1 MNIGITNMKRRNFI
15 KKSGLLTT
23 AMIGIPYILPSG
35 RLFAASG
42 SRRANHVVFCLFAGG
57 VRNLESVHKNDGNL
71 MPYTLKGAEGISSD
85 IISGI
90 NFVPPNTSGI
100 TLQEQGTLYKEFRMK
115 YGPTGH
121 YGAHAT
127 AMTGVYTGENLN
139 INANPQ
145 YPTIFELYRKHNS
158 PSMSAKNAWWVSNSL
173 GAYANLNYSTY
184 AGYGPDF
191 GANYIQPTS
200 IISQEGFDNLGN
212 SRAYSTN
219 EEEKINTLR
228 GFCDAHFSSQYNGA
242 ANSITNTEDDK
253 KEIETFIN
261 QCFVEAANGQFN
273 DPWSLGQ
280 ALFNNDMRTVHFAEK
295 IIQEYKPELLVVNMQ
310 DIDIAHS
317 NFTFYANN
325 IQKADYALAH
335 LWNTIQNTP
344 GMMNDTILIAMP
356 EHGRNQDGNGLY
368 DAYGR
373 EALDHTNDEM
383 SREIFALVLGPNGI
397 VVQDQVFSEDGV
409 EKGESI
415 DIVPTIANILGFDN
429 DIPSGM
435 LSGNVLTESF
445 Y

>member
-1 MNIGITNMKRRNFI
+1 MKRRKFI
-15 KKSGLLTT
+15 RDLGLGT
-23 AMIGIPYILPSG
+23 AATIGVPYLLPSG

-42 SRRANHVVFCLFAGG
+42 ARKANHVVFCLFAGG

-71 MPYTLKGAEGISSD
+71 MPYTLKGTEGISSD

-158 PSMSAKNAWWVSNSL
+158 PSMSAKNTWWVSNSL
-173 GAYANLNYSTY
+173 GAYAHLNYSTY
-184 AGYGPDF
+184 AGYGPDY
-191 GANYIQPTS
+191 GANYIQPAS
-200 IISQEGFDNLGN
+200 IISQKGFDNLGN
-212 SRAYSTN
+212 SRIYNNT
-219 EEEKINTLR
+219 EEEKIKALR

-242 ANSITNTEDDK
+242 ANSITNTEEDK
-253 KEIETFIN
+253 IEIESFIN
-261 QCFVEAANGQFN
+261 QCFIEAAAGQFN
-273 DPWSLGQ
+273 DPWGIGGGLY
-280 ALFNNDMRTVHFAEK
+280 NNDMQTVHFAEK

-310 DIDIAHS
+310 DVDIAHS
-317 NFTFYANN
+317 NFTLYANN

-335 LWNTIQNTP
+335 LWDTIQSTP
-344 GMMNDTILIAMP
+344 GMADDTILIAMP

-368 DAYGR
+368 DSYGR
-373 EALDHTNDEM
+373 EALDHTNDDY
-383 SREIFALVLGPNGI
+383 SREIFSLILGPSGV
-397 VVQDQVFSEDGV
+397 VVQDQVFSQ

-429 DIPSGM
+429 DIPGGL
-435 LSGNVLTESF
+435 LSGNILTESF

>member
-1 MNIGITNMKRRNFI
+1 MKRRKFI
-15 KKSGLLTT
+15 RNLGLGT
-23 AMIGIPYILPSG
+23 AATIGVPYLLPSG

-42 SRRANHVVFCLFAGG
+42 ARKANHVVFCLFAGG

-71 MPYTLKGAEGISSD
+71 MPYTLKGTEEISSD

-90 NFVPPNTSGI
+90 NFVPPNTGI

-173 GAYANLNYSTY
+173 GAYAHLNYSTY
-184 AGYGPDF
+184 EGYGPDF
-191 GANYIQPTS
+191 GANYIQPAS

-212 SRAYSTN
+212 SRIYNNT
-219 EEEKINTLR
+219 EEEKIKALR

-242 ANSITNTEDDK
+242 ANSITNTEEDK
-253 KEIETFIN
+253 IEIEAFIN
-261 QCFVEAANGQFN
+261 QCFIEAAAGQFN
-273 DPWSLGQ
+273 DPWGIGGGLY
-280 ALFNNDMRTVHFAEK
+280 NNDMQTVNFAEK

-310 DIDIAHS
+310 DVDIAHS
-317 NFTFYANN
+317 NFTLYANN

-344 GMMNDTILIAMP
+344 GMAEDTILIAMP

-368 DAYGR
+368 DGYGR
-373 EALDHTNDEM
+373 EALDHTNDDY
-383 SREIFALVLGPNGI
+383 SREIFSLILGPSGV
-397 VVQDQVFSEDGV
+397 VVQDQVFSQ

-415 DIVPTIANILGFDN
+415 DIVPTIANVLGFDN
-429 DIPSGM
+429 DIPGG
-435 LSGNVLTESF
+435 LLNGNVLTESF

>member
-1 MNIGITNMKRRNFI
+1 MKRRKFI
-15 KKSGLLTT
+15 RNLGLGT
-23 AMIGIPYILPSG
+23 AVTIGVPYLLPSG

-42 SRRANHVVFCLFAGG
+42 ARKANHVVFCLFAGG

-71 MPYTLKGAEGISSD
+71 MPYTLKGTEGISSD

-90 NFVPPNTSGI
+90 NFVPPNTGV

-173 GAYANLNYSTY
+173 GAYAHLNYSTY
-184 AGYGPDF
+184 AGYGPDY
-191 GANYIQPTS
+191 GANYIQPAS
-200 IISQEGFDNLGN
+200 IISQKGFDNLGN
-212 SRAYSTN
+212 SRIYSST
-219 EEEKINTLR
+219 EEEKISALR

-242 ANSITNTEDDK
+242 ANSITNTEEDK
-253 KEIETFIN
+253 VEIEAFIN
-261 QCFVEAANGQFN
+261 QCFIEAAAGQFN
-273 DPWSLGQ
+273 DPWGIGGGLY
-280 ALFNNDMRTVHFAEK
+280 NNDMQTVHFAEK

-310 DIDIAHS
+310 DVDIAHS
-317 NFTFYANN
+317 NFTLYANN

-335 LWNTIQNTP
+335 LWETIQNTP

-356 EHGRNQDGNGLY
+356 EHGRNQNGNGLY
-368 DAYGR
+368 DNFGR
-373 EALDHTNDEM
+373 EALDHTNDDY
-383 SREIFALVLGPNGI
+383 SREIFSLILGPSG
-397 VVQDQVFSEDGV
+397 VVVHDQVFAQ

-415 DIVPTIANILGFDN
+415 DIVPTIANILGFEN
-429 DIPSGM
+429 DIPGGLLTGNM
-435 LSGNVLTESF
+435 LYESF

>member
-1 MNIGITNMKRRNFI
+1 MKRRKFI
-15 KKSGLLTT
+15 RDLGLGT
-23 AMIGIPYILPSG
+23 AATIGVPYLLPSG

-42 SRRANHVVFCLFAGG
+42 ARKANHVVFCLFAGG

-71 MPYTLKGAEGISSD
+71 MPYTLKGTEGISSD

-158 PSMSAKNAWWVSNSL
+158 PSMSAKNTWWVSNSL
-173 GAYANLNYSTY
+173 GAYAHLNYSTY
-184 AGYGPDF
+184 AGYGPDY
-191 GANYIQPTS
+191 GANYIQPAS
-200 IISQEGFDNLGN
+200 IISPKGFDNLGN
-212 SRAYSTN
+212 SRVYSST
-219 EEEKINTLR
+219 EEEKINALR
-228 GFCDAHFSSQYNGA
+228 GFCDSHFSSQYNGA
-242 ANSITNTEDDK
+242 ANSITNTEEDK
-253 KEIETFIN
+253 IEIESFIN
-261 QCFVEAANGQFN
+261 QCFIEAAAGQFN
-273 DPWSLGQ
+273 DPWGIGEGLY
-280 ALFNNDMRTVHFAEK
+280 NNDMQTVHFAEK

-310 DIDIAHS
+310 DVDIAHS
-317 NFTFYANN
+317 NFTLYANN

-335 LWNTIQNTP
+335 LWNIIQNTT
-344 GMMNDTILIAMP
+344 GMADDTILIAMP

-368 DAYGR
+368 DSYGR
-373 EALDHTNDEM
+373 EALDHTNDDY
-383 SREIFALVLGPNGI
+383 SREIFSLILGPSGV
-397 VVQDQVFSEDGV
+397 VVQDQVFSQ

-429 DIPSGM
+429 DVPGGL

>member
-1 MNIGITNMKRRNFI
+1 MKRRKFI
-15 KKSGLLTT
+15 RDLGLGT
-23 AMIGIPYILPSG
+23 AVTIGVPYLLPSG

-42 SRRANHVVFCLFAGG
+42 ARKANHVVFCLFAGG

-71 MPYTLKGAEGISSD
+71 MPYTLKGSEGISSD

-158 PSMSAKNAWWVSNSL
+158 PSMSAKNTWWVSNSL
-173 GAYANLNYSTY
+173 GAYSHLNYSTY
-184 AGYGPDF
+184 AGYGPDY
-191 GANYIQPTS
+191 GANYIQPAS
-200 IISQEGFDNLGN
+200 IISQKGFDNLGN
-212 SRAYSTN
+212 SRIYNNT
-219 EEEKINTLR
+219 EEEKIKALR

-242 ANSITNTEDDK
+242 ANSITNTEEDK
-253 KEIETFIN
+253 IEIESFIN
-261 QCFVEAANGQFN
+261 QCFIEAAAGQFN
-273 DPWSLGQ
+273 DPWSIGGGLY
-280 ALFNNDMRTVHFAEK
+280 NNDMQTVHFAEK

-310 DIDIAHS
+310 DVDIAHS
-317 NFTFYANN
+317 NFTLYANN

-335 LWNTIQNTP
+335 LWDTIQSTP
-344 GMMNDTILIAMP
+344 GMADDTILIAMP

-368 DAYGR
+368 DSYGR
-373 EALDHTNDEM
+373 EALDHTNDDY
-383 SREIFALVLGPNGI
+383 SREIFSLILGPSGV
-397 VVQDQVFSEDGV
+397 VVQDQVFSQ

-429 DIPSGM
+429 YVPGGL
-435 LSGNVLTESF
+435 LSGNGLTESF

>member
-1 MNIGITNMKRRNFI
+1 MKRRKFI
-15 KKSGLLTT
+15 RDLGLGT
-23 AMIGIPYILPSG
+23 AATIGVPYLLPSG

-42 SRRANHVVFCLFAGG
+42 ARKANHVVFCLFAGG

-71 MPYTLKGAEGISSD
+71 MPYTLKGSEGISSD

-158 PSMSAKNAWWVSNSL
+158 PSMSAKNTWWVSNSL
-173 GAYANLNYSTY
+173 GAYAHLNYSTY
-184 AGYGPDF
+184 AGYGPDY
-191 GANYIQPTS
+191 GANYIQPAS
-200 IISQEGFDNLGN
+200 IISQKGFDNLGN
-212 SRAYSTN
+212 SRIYNNT
-219 EEEKINTLR
+219 EEEKIKALR

-242 ANSITNTEDDK
+242 ANSITNTEEDK
-253 KEIETFIN
+253 IEIESFIN
-261 QCFVEAANGQFN
+261 QCFIEAAAGQFN
-273 DPWSLGQ
+273 DPWGIGVSLY
-280 ALFNNDMRTVHFAEK
+280 NNDMQTVHFAEK

-310 DIDIAHS
+310 DVDIAHS
-317 NFTFYANN
+317 NFTLYANN

-335 LWNTIQNTP
+335 LWNIIQNTT
-344 GMMNDTILIAMP
+344 GMADDTILIAMP

-368 DAYGR
+368 DSYGR
-373 EALDHTNDEM
+373 EALDHTNDDY
-383 SREIFALVLGPNGI
+383 SREIFSLILGPSGV
-397 VVQDQVFSEDGV
+397 VVQDQVFSQ

-429 DIPSGM
+429 DVPGGL

>member
-1 MNIGITNMKRRNFI
+1 MKRRKFI
-15 KKSGLLTT
+15 RNLGLGT
-23 AMIGIPYILPSG
+23 AATIGVPYLLPSG

-42 SRRANHVVFCLFAGG
+42 VRKANHVVFCLFAGG

-71 MPYTLKGAEGISSD
+71 MPYTLKGTEGISSD

-90 NFVPPNTSGI
+90 NFVPPNTGI

-173 GAYANLNYSTY
+173 GAYAHLNYSTY
-184 AGYGPDF
+184 AGYGPDY
-191 GANYIQPTS
+191 GANYIQPAS
-200 IISQEGFDNLGN
+200 IISQKGFDNLGN
-212 SRAYSTN
+212 SRIYSST
-219 EEEKINTLR
+219 EEEKISALR

-242 ANSITNTEDDK
+242 ANSITNTEEDK
-253 KEIETFIN
+253 VEIEAFIN
-261 QCFVEAANGQFN
+261 QCFIEAAAGQFN
-273 DPWSLGQ
+273 DPWGIGGGLY
-280 ALFNNDMRTVHFAEK
+280 NNDMQTVHFAEK

-310 DIDIAHS
+310 DVDIAHS
-317 NFTFYANN
+317 NFTLYANN

-335 LWNTIQNTP
+335 LWETIQSTP

-356 EHGRNQDGNGLY
+356 EHGRNQNGNGLY
-368 DAYGR
+368 DNFGR
-373 EALDHTNDEM
+373 EALDHTNDDY
-383 SREIFALVLGPNGI
+383 SREIFSLILGPSGV
-397 VVQDQVFSEDGV
+397 VVQDQVFAQ

-415 DIVPTIANILGFDN
+415 DIVPTIANILGFEN
-429 DIPSGM
+429 DIPGGLLTGNM
-435 LSGNVLTESF
+435 LYESF

>member
-1 MNIGITNMKRRNFI
+1 MKRRKFI
-15 KKSGLLTT
+15 RDLGLGT
-23 AMIGIPYILPSG
+23 AATIGVPYLLPSG

-42 SRRANHVVFCLFAGG
+42 ARKANHVVFCLFAGG

-71 MPYTLKGAEGISSD
+71 MPYTLKGTEGISSD

-158 PSMSAKNAWWVSNSL
+158 PSMSAKNTWWVSNSL
-173 GAYANLNYSTY
+173 GAYAHLNYSTY
-184 AGYGPDF
+184 AGYGPDY
-191 GANYIQPTS
+191 GANYIQPAS
-200 IISQEGFDNLGN
+200 IISQKGFDNLGN
-212 SRAYSTN
+212 SRIYNNT
-219 EEEKINTLR
+219 EEEKIKALR

-242 ANSITNTEDDK
+242 ANSITNTEEDK
-253 KEIETFIN
+253 IEIESFIN
-261 QCFVEAANGQFN
+261 QCFIEAAAGQFN
-273 DPWSLGQ
+273 DPWSIGGGLY
-280 ALFNNDMRTVHFAEK
+280 NNDMQTVHFAEK

-310 DIDIAHS
+310 DVDIAHS
-317 NFTFYANN
+317 NFTLYANN

-335 LWNTIQNTP
+335 LWDTIQSTP
-344 GMMNDTILIAMP
+344 GMADDTILIAMP

-368 DAYGR
+368 DSYGR
-373 EALDHTNDEM
+373 EALDHTNDDY
-383 SREIFALVLGPNGI
+383 SREIFSLILGPSGV
-397 VVQDQVFSEDGV
+397 VVQDQVFSQ

-429 DIPSGM
+429 DVPGGL

>member
-1 MNIGITNMKRRNFI
+1 MKRRKFI
-15 KKSGLLTT
+15 RDLGLGT
-23 AMIGIPYILPSG
+23 AATIGVPYLLPSG

-42 SRRANHVVFCLFAGG
+42 ARKANHVVFCLFAGG

-71 MPYTLKGAEGISSD
+71 MPYTLKGTEGISSD

-158 PSMSAKNAWWVSNSL
+158 PSMSAKNTWWVSNSL
-173 GAYANLNYSTY
+173 GAYSHLNYSTY
-184 AGYGPDF
+184 AGYGPDY
-191 GANYIQPTS
+191 GANYIQPAS
-200 IISQEGFDNLGN
+200 IISQKGFDNLGN
-212 SRAYSTN
+212 SRIYNNT
-219 EEEKINTLR
+219 EEEKIKALR

-242 ANSITNTEDDK
+242 ANSITNTEEDK
-253 KEIETFIN
+253 IEIESFIN
-261 QCFVEAANGQFN
+261 QCFIEAAAGQFN
-273 DPWSLGQ
+273 DPWSIGGGLY
-280 ALFNNDMRTVHFAEK
+280 NNDMQTVHFAEK

-310 DIDIAHS
+310 DVDIAHS
-317 NFTFYANN
+317 NFTLYANN

-335 LWNTIQNTP
+335 LWDTLQSTP
-344 GMMNDTILIAMP
+344 GMADDTILIAMP

-368 DAYGR
+368 DSYGR
-373 EALDHTNDEM
+373 EALDHTNDDY
-383 SREIFALVLGPNGI
+383 SREIFSLILGPSGV
-397 VVQDQVFSEDGV
+397 VVQDQVFSQ

-429 DIPSGM
+429 DVPGGL

>member
-1 MNIGITNMKRRNFI
+1 MKRRKFI
-15 KKSGLLTT
+15 RNLGLGT
-23 AMIGIPYILPSG
+23 AATIGVPYLLPSG

-42 SRRANHVVFCLFAGG
+42 ARKANHVVFCLFAGG

-71 MPYTLKGAEGISSD
+71 MPYTLKGTEGISSD

-90 NFVPPNTSGI
+90 NFVPPNTGI
-100 TLQEQGTLYKEFRMK
+100 TLQQQGTLYKEFRMK

-173 GAYANLNYSTY
+173 GAYAHLNYSTY
-184 AGYGPDF
+184 AGYGADF
-191 GANYIQPTS
+191 GANYIQPAS

-212 SRAYSTN
+212 SRIYNNT
-219 EEEKINTLR
+219 EEEKIKALR

-242 ANSITNTEDDK
+242 ANSITNTEEDK
-253 KEIETFIN
+253 IEIEAFIN
-261 QCFVEAANGQFN
+261 QCFIEAAAGQFN
-273 DPWSLGQ
+273 DPWGIGGGLY
-280 ALFNNDMRTVHFAEK
+280 NNDMQTVNFAEK

-310 DIDIAHS
+310 DVDIAHS
-317 NFTFYANN
+317 NFTLYANN

-344 GMMNDTILIAMP
+344 GMAEDTILIAMP

-368 DAYGR
+368 DGYGR
-373 EALDHTNDEM
+373 EALDHTNDDY
-383 SREIFALVLGPNGI
+383 SREIFSLILGPSGV
-397 VVQDQVFSEDGV
+397 VVQDQVFPQ

-415 DIVPTIANILGFDN
+415 DIVPTIANVLGFDN
-429 DIPSGM
+429 DIPGG
-435 LSGNVLTESF
+435 LLNGNVLTESF

>member
-1 MNIGITNMKRRNFI
+1 MKRRKFI
-15 KKSGLLTT
+15 RNLGLGT
-23 AMIGIPYILPSG
+23 AATIGVPYLLPSG

-42 SRRANHVVFCLFAGG
+42 ARKANHVVFCLFAGG

-71 MPYTLKGAEGISSD
+71 MPYTLKGTEGISSD

-90 NFVPPNTSGI
+90 NFVPPNTGI

-158 PSMSAKNAWWVSNSL
+158 PSMSAKNTWWVSNSL
-173 GAYANLNYSTY
+173 GAYSHLNYSTY
-184 AGYGPDF
+184 AGYGADY
-191 GANYIQPTS
+191 GANYIQPAS

-212 SRAYSTN
+212 SRVYNNT
-219 EEEKINTLR
+219 EEEKIKALR

-242 ANSITNTEDDK
+242 ANSITNTEEDK
-253 KEIETFIN
+253 KEIEAFIN
-261 QCFVEAANGQFN
+261 QCFIEAAAGQFN
-273 DPWSLGQ
+273 DPWGVGGGLY
-280 ALFNNDMRTVHFAEK
+280 NNDMRTVNFSER

-310 DIDIAHS
+310 DVDIAHD
-317 NFTFYANN
+317 NFTAYANN
-325 IQKADYALAH
+325 LQKADYALGH
-335 LWNTIQNTP
+335 LWNTIQSTP
-344 GMMNDTILIAMP
+344 GMADDTILIAMP
-356 EHGRNQDGNGLY
+356 EHGRNQDGNGIY

-373 EALDHTNDEM
+373 QALDHTNDEM
-383 SREIFALVLGPNGI
+383 SRETFALVLGPNGV
-397 VVQDQVFSEDGV
+397 VVQDQVFSQ

-429 DIPSGM
+429 DVPGGL

>member
-1 MNIGITNMKRRNFI
+1 MKRRKFI
-15 KKSGLLTT
+15 RDLGLGT
-23 AMIGIPYILPSG
+23 AATIGVPYLLPSG

-42 SRRANHVVFCLFAGG
+42 ARKANHVVFCLFAGG

-71 MPYTLKGAEGISSD
+71 MPYTLKGTEGISSD

-158 PSMSAKNAWWVSNSL
+158 PSMSAKNTWWVSNSL
-173 GAYANLNYSTY
+173 GAYAHLNYSTY
-184 AGYGPDF
+184 AGYGPDY
-191 GANYIQPTS
+191 GANYIQPAS
-200 IISQEGFDNLGN
+200 IISQKGFDNLGN
-212 SRAYSTN
+212 SRIYNNT
-219 EEEKINTLR
+219 EEEKIKALR

-242 ANSITNTEDDK
+242 ANSITNTEEDK
-253 KEIETFIN
+253 IEIESFIN
-261 QCFVEAANGQFN
+261 QCFIEAAAGQFN
-273 DPWSLGQ
+273 DPWSIGGGLY
-280 ALFNNDMRTVHFAEK
+280 NNDMQTVHFAEK

-310 DIDIAHS
+310 DVDIAHS
-317 NFTFYANN
+317 NFTLYANN

-335 LWNTIQNTP
+335 LWDTIQNTP
-344 GMMNDTILIAMP
+344 GMADDTILIAMP

-368 DAYGR
+368 DSYGR
-373 EALDHTNDEM
+373 EALDHTNDDY
-383 SREIFALVLGPNGI
+383 SREIFSLILGPSGV
-397 VVQDQVFSEDGV
+397 VVQDQVFSQ

-429 DIPSGM
+429 DVPGGL

>member
-1 MNIGITNMKRRNFI
+1 MKRRKFI
-15 KKSGLLTT
+15 RDLGLGT
-23 AMIGIPYILPSG
+23 AATIGVPYLLPSG

-42 SRRANHVVFCLFAGG
+42 ARKANHVVFCLFAGG

-71 MPYTLKGAEGISSD
+71 MPYTLKGTEGISSD

-158 PSMSAKNAWWVSNSL
+158 PSMSAKNTWWVSNSL
-173 GAYANLNYSTY
+173 GAYSHLNYSTY
-184 AGYGPDF
+184 AGYGPDY
-191 GANYIQPTS
+191 GANYIQPAS
-200 IISQEGFDNLGN
+200 IISQKGFDNLGN
-212 SRAYSTN
+212 SRIYNNT
-219 EEEKINTLR
+219 EEEKIKALR

-242 ANSITNTEDDK
+242 ANSITNTEEDK
-253 KEIETFIN
+253 IEIESFIN
-261 QCFVEAANGQFN
+261 QCFIEAAAGQFN
-273 DPWSLGQ
+273 DPWSIGGGLY
-280 ALFNNDMRTVHFAEK
+280 NNDMQTVHFAEK

-310 DIDIAHS
+310 DVDIAHS
-317 NFTFYANN
+317 NFTLYANN

-335 LWNTIQNTP
+335 LWNIIQNTT
-344 GMMNDTILIAMP
+344 GMADDTILIAMP

-368 DAYGR
+368 DSYGR
-373 EALDHTNDEM
+373 EALDHTNDDY
-383 SREIFALVLGPNGI
+383 SREIFSLILGPSGV
-397 VVQDQVFSEDGV
+397 VVQDQVFSQ

-415 DIVPTIANILGFDN
+415 DIAPTIANILGFDN
-429 DIPSGM
+429 DVPGGL

>member
-1 MNIGITNMKRRNFI
+1 MKRRKFI
-15 KKSGLLTT
+15 RKLGLGTVAT
-23 AMIGIPYILPSG
+23 IGVPYLLPSG

-42 SRRANHVVFCLFAGG
+42 SRKANHVVFCLFAGG

-71 MPYTLKGAEGISSD
+71 MPYTLKGTEGISSD

-90 NFVPPNTSGI
+90 NFVPPNTGL

-173 GAYANLNYSTY
+173 GAYSHLNYSTY
-184 AGYGPDF
+184 AGYGPDY
-191 GANYIQPTS
+191 GANYIQPAS

-212 SRAYSTN
+212 SRIYNNT
-219 EEEKINTLR
+219 EEEKIKVLR

-242 ANSITNTEDDK
+242 ANSITNTEEDK
-253 KEIETFIN
+253 IEIESFIN
-261 QCFVEAANGQFN
+261 QCFIEAAAGQFN
-273 DPWSLGQ
+273 DPWGIGGGLY
-280 ALFNNDMRTVHFAEK
+280 NNDMQTVNFAEK
-295 IIQEYKPELLVVNMQ
+295 IIQQYKPELLVVNMQ
-310 DIDIAHS
+310 DVDIAHS
-317 NFTFYANN
+317 NFTLYANN

-344 GMMNDTILIAMP
+344 GMAEDTILIAMP

-368 DAYGR
+368 DGYGR
-373 EALDHTNDEM
+373 EALDHTNDDY
-383 SREIFALVLGPNGI
+383 SREIFSLILGPSGV
-397 VVQDQVFSEDGV
+397 VVQDQVFSQ

-415 DIVPTIANILGFDN
+415 DIVPTIANILGFYN
-429 DIPSGM
+429 DIPGG
-435 LSGNVLTESF
+435 LLNGNVLTESF

>member
-1 MNIGITNMKRRNFI
+1 MKRRKFI
-15 KKSGLLTT
+15 RDLGLGT
-23 AMIGIPYILPSG
+23 AATIGVPYLLPSG

-42 SRRANHVVFCLFAGG
+42 ARKANHVVFCLFAGG

-71 MPYTLKGAEGISSD
+71 MPYTLKGSEGISSD

-158 PSMSAKNAWWVSNSL
+158 PSMSAKNTWWVSNSL
-173 GAYANLNYSTY
+173 GAYAHLNYSTY
-184 AGYGPDF
+184 AGYGPDY
-191 GANYIQPTS
+191 GANYIQPAS
-200 IISQEGFDNLGN
+200 IISQKGFDNLGN
-212 SRAYSTN
+212 SRIYNNT
-219 EEEKINTLR
+219 EEEKIKALR

-242 ANSITNTEDDK
+242 ANSITNTEEDK
-253 KEIETFIN
+253 IEIESFIN
-261 QCFVEAANGQFN
+261 QCFIEAAAGQFN
-273 DPWSLGQ
+273 DPWSIGGGLY
-280 ALFNNDMRTVHFAEK
+280 NNDMQTVHFAEK

-310 DIDIAHS
+310 DVDIAHS
-317 NFTFYANN
+317 NFTLYANN

-335 LWNTIQNTP
+335 LWDTIQSTP
-344 GMMNDTILIAMP
+344 GMADDTILIAMP

-368 DAYGR
+368 DSYGR
-373 EALDHTNDEM
+373 EALDHTNDDY
-383 SREIFALVLGPNGI
+383 SREIFSLILGPSGV
-397 VVQDQVFSEDGV
+397 VVQDQVFSQ

-429 DIPSGM
+429 DVPGGL

>member
-1 MNIGITNMKRRNFI
+1 MKRRKFI
-15 KKSGLLTT
+15 RNLGLGT
-23 AMIGIPYILPSG
+23 AATIGVPYLLPSG

-42 SRRANHVVFCLFAGG
+42 VRKANHVVFCLFAGG

-71 MPYTLKGAEGISSD
+71 MPYTLKGTEGISSD

-90 NFVPPNTSGI
+90 NFVPPNTGI

-158 PSMSAKNAWWVSNSL
+158 PSMSAKNTWWVSNSL
-173 GAYANLNYSTY
+173 GAYSHLNYSTY
-184 AGYGPDF
+184 AGYGADY
-191 GANYIQPTS
+191 GANYIQPAS

-212 SRAYSTN
+212 SRVYNNT
-219 EEEKINTLR
+219 EEEKIKALR

-242 ANSITNTEDDK
+242 ANSITNTEEDK
-253 KEIETFIN
+253 KEIEAFIN
-261 QCFVEAANGQFN
+261 QCFIEAAAGQFN
-273 DPWSLGQ
+273 DPWGVGGGLY
-280 ALFNNDMRTVHFAEK
+280 NNDMRTVNFAER

-310 DIDIAHS
+310 DVDIAHD
-317 NFTFYANN
+317 NFTAYANN
-325 IQKADYALAH
+325 LQKADYALGH
-335 LWNTIQNTP
+335 LWNTIQSTA
-344 GMMNDTILIAMP
+344 GMAEDTILIAMP
-356 EHGRNQDGNGLY
+356 EHGRNLEGNGLY

-373 EALDHTNDEM
+373 QALDHTNDEM
-383 SREIFALVLGPNGI
+383 SRETFALVLGPNGV
-397 VVQDQVFSEDGV
+397 VVQDQVFAN

-415 DIVPTIANILGFDN
+415 DIAPTIANVLGFDN
-429 DIPSGM
+429 DIPGG
-435 LSGNVLTESF
+435 LLNGNVLTESF

>member
-1 MNIGITNMKRRNFI
+1 MKRRKFI
-15 KKSGLLTT
+15 RDLGLGT
-23 AMIGIPYILPSG
+23 AATIGVPYLLPSG

-42 SRRANHVVFCLFAGG
+42 ARKANHVVFCLFAGG

-71 MPYTLKGAEGISSD
+71 MPYTLKGTEGISSD

-158 PSMSAKNAWWVSNSL
+158 PSMSAKNTWWVSNSL
-173 GAYANLNYSTY
+173 GAYAHLNYSTY
-184 AGYGPDF
+184 AGYGPDY
-191 GANYIQPTS
+191 GANYIQPAS
-200 IISQEGFDNLGN
+200 IISQKGFDNLGN
-212 SRAYSTN
+212 SRIYNNT
-219 EEEKINTLR
+219 EEEKIKALR

-242 ANSITNTEDDK
+242 ANSITNTEEDK
-253 KEIETFIN
+253 IEIESFIN
-261 QCFVEAANGQFN
+261 QCFIEAAAGQFN
-273 DPWSLGQ
+273 DPWSIGGGLY
-280 ALFNNDMRTVHFAEK
+280 NNDMQTVHFAEK

-310 DIDIAHS
+310 DVDIAHS
-317 NFTFYANN
+317 NFTLYANN

-335 LWNTIQNTP
+335 LWNIIQNTT
-344 GMMNDTILIAMP
+344 GMADDTILIAMP

-368 DAYGR
+368 DSYGR
-373 EALDHTNDEM
+373 EALDHTNDDY
-383 SREIFALVLGPNGI
+383 SREIFSLILGPSGV
-397 VVQDQVFSEDGV
+397 VVQDQVFSQ

-429 DIPSGM
+429 DVPGGL